1 MYYGNWSTQNKSL
14 PGVYVRYRG
23 EGAVPSVAGDRGTA
37 ALPFTFPWLE
47 EQKVIELTASEAVAL
62 AARYG
67 SGALLI
73 QEMAKNASKLLI
85 YRLNKGVAATA
96 TVGIFTAT
104 ARYSGTYGNR
114 ISVSI
119 VEAVEPEGSFH
130 VITWLDAEEV
140 ERQTIAAASE
150 LQDNDYVTFTAGSG
164 SLAAAAGVKLTGG
177 TDGTVA
183 NSDHTDAL
191 TAFESREFD
200 ALACPFDDSAVKTL
214 YTAWARRMITE
225 DGVYPQVV
233 VPDASGVDFEAVISV
248 KNGVYLEDGTHVDK
262 AAACAYIA
270 GATAACALSGS
281 LTNAAY
287 IGAVNVDTRYT
298 RSQRDTLSK
307 SGQLVFLPPTAGNNT
322 VTIEKDIN
330 TLTGFGAGK
339 TYALSKNKVIRTLYT
354 LNRDVIRIAGRYYQ
368 GKEPNNEN
376 GRSKLKAA
384 ILARLRE
391 LEGLAALQNVAPESV
406 EVLKGDLIDSAVVNL
421 AVQPVDVVETFYT
434 SVTVE
439 G

>member
-1 MYYGNWSTQNKSL
+1 M
-14 PGVYVRYRG
+14 
-23 EGAVPSVAGDRGTA
+23 
-37 ALPFTFPWLE
+37 
-47 EQKVIELTASEAVAL
+47 
-62 AARYG
+62 
-67 SGALLI
+67 
-73 QEMAKNASKLLI
+73 
-85 YRLNKGVAATA
+85 
-96 TVGIFTAT
+96 
-104 ARYSGTYGNR
+104 
-114 ISVSI
+114 
-119 VEAVEPEGSFH
+119 
-130 VITWLDAEEV
+130 
-140 ERQTIAAASE
+140 
-150 LQDNDYVTFTAGSG
+150 
-164 SLAAAAGVKLTGG
+164 
-177 TDGTVA
+177 
-183 NSDHTDAL
+183 
-191 TAFESREFD
+191 
-200 ALACPFDDSAVKTL
+200 
-214 YTAWARRMITE
+214 
-225 DGVYPQVV
+225 
-233 VPDASGVDFEAVISV
+233 
-248 KNGVYLEDGTHVDK
+248 DK

-281 LTNAAY
+281 LTNATY
-287 IGAVNVDTRYT
+287 IGAVDVDTRYT